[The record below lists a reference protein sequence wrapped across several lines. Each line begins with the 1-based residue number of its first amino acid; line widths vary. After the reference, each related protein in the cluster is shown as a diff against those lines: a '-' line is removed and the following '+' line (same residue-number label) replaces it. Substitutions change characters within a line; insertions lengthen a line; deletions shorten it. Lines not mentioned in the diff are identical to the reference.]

1 MRITSAHR
9 VTQIR
14 LGFMRAKKLELPML
28 NFKNLHTSIILTL
41 LVIAPLAYSQAPGYE
56 PPRTEFGVPDI
67 QGIWSNRAITHMER
81 RPGVDKLVL
90 TEEQA
95 YEMAQSSFWLSLDR
109 EQQNNPIT
117 QAKAGAA
124 AFGARGHNA
133 FWVDDGSSMGLVKG
147 EYRTSWVT
155 EPANGRIPYKE
166 GGARLRR
173 ASHLPKLGGFDGPET
188 RPITERCITFG
199 IIGPVMQNTIYNN
212 NFQFVQTKDHVLIM
226 AELGHEVRIIPF
238 ADEHSNEDL
247 QPWFGDSIARYEDD
261 TLVIETIN
269 PYPLQGSYISPTGK
283 VTERFTRWSDDE
295 IFYEFTVEDS
305 TIYTETWGGELSFYK
320 ETALFEYACHEGN
333 YSLPGIL
340 AGARRAEMDA
350 LAQ

>member
-1 MRITSAHR
+1 
-9 VTQIR
+9 
-14 LGFMRAKKLELPML
+14 ML

>member
-1 MRITSAHR
+1 
-9 VTQIR
+9 
-14 LGFMRAKKLELPML
+14 
-28 NFKNLHTSIILTL
+28 
-41 LVIAPLAYSQAPGYE
+41 
-56 PPRTEFGVPDI
+56 
-67 QGIWSNRAITHMER
+67 MER

-90 TEEQA
+90 TEEEA

-117 QAKAGAA
+117 EAKAGAA

-155 EPANGRIPYKE
+155 KPANGRIPYKE

-295 IFYEFTVEDS
+295 IFYEFTVEDP

>member
-1 MRITSAHR
+1 MRSI
-9 VTQIR
+9 
-14 LGFMRAKKLELPML
+14 KLELYMP
-28 NFKNLHTSIILTL
+28 NFKNLHASIVLAL
-41 LVIAPLAYSQAPGYE
+41 LAIAPLAYSQAPGYT

-67 QGIWSNRAITHMER
+67 QGIWSNRAITRMER
-81 RPGVDKLVL
+81 RPGVEGLVL
-90 TEEQA
+90 SDEEA
-95 YEMAQSSFWLSLDR
+95 YEMAQNSFWMSQDR
-109 EQQNNPIT
+109 QQQNNPIT
-117 QAKAGAA
+117 EAKAGEA

-133 FWVDDGSSMGLVKG
+133 FWIDEGFGMGLVKG
-147 EYRTSWVT
+147 ERRSSWVT
-155 EPANGRIPYKE
+155 VPDNGRIPYKE

-188 RPITERCITFG
+188 RIITERCIAFG
-199 IIGPVMQNTIYNN
+199 VIGPVMQNTVYNN
-212 NFQFVQTKDHVLIM
+212 NFQFVQTKDHVLIRS
-226 AELGHEVRIIPF
+226 ELGHEVRIIPF

-247 QPWFGDSIARYEDD
+247 QPWFGDSIARYEGD
-261 TLVIETIN
+261 TLVIETIK

-283 VTERFTRWSDDE
+283 VTERFTRWSDEE
-295 IFYEFTVEDS
+295 IFYEFTVEDPA
-305 TIYTETWGGELSFYK
+305 IYTQPWGGELSFYK

>member
-1 MRITSAHR
+1 
-9 VTQIR
+9 
-14 LGFMRAKKLELPML
+14 MRAKKLELPML

-117 QAKAGAA
+117 EAKAGAA

-350 LAQ
+350 LAR

>member
-1 MRITSAHR
+1 
-9 VTQIR
+9 
-14 LGFMRAKKLELPML
+14 MRAKKLELPML

-350 LAQ
+350 LAR

>member
-1 MRITSAHR
+1 
-9 VTQIR
+9 
-14 LGFMRAKKLELPML
+14 
-28 NFKNLHTSIILTL
+28 
-41 LVIAPLAYSQAPGYE
+41 
-56 PPRTEFGVPDI
+56 
-67 QGIWSNRAITHMER
+67 MER

-117 QAKAGAA
+117 EAKAGAA

-212 NFQFVQTKDHVLIM
+212 NFQFVQTKEHVLIM

>member
-1 MRITSAHR
+1 
-9 VTQIR
+9 
-14 LGFMRAKKLELPML
+14 
-28 NFKNLHTSIILTL
+28 
-41 LVIAPLAYSQAPGYE
+41 
-56 PPRTEFGVPDI
+56 
-67 QGIWSNRAITHMER
+67 
-81 RPGVDKLVL
+81 VDKLVL
-90 TEEQA
+90 TEEEA

-117 QAKAGAA
+117 EAKAGAA

-155 EPANGRIPYKE
+155 KPANGRIPYKE

-295 IFYEFTVEDS
+295 IFYEFTVEDP